1 MKSIIIP
8 FLFTLLV
15 ILSCKSDSKIEPV
28 EIYYGG
34 DVCEKCKMIISEKP
48 FSAEYLIDKGKT
60 KKFDDLG
67 CMFHYIAEEEVNQDK
82 ISSIFVIDYYNN
94 RWINGS
100 DAYYVWSKNLTTPM
114 DHGFVA
120 IEKKETAEKLAN
132 SINGK
137 VIGIYKDVME
147 LLSGN
152 RIKEKHDSP
161 R

>member
-1 MKSIIIP
+1 MNSIIIP

-15 ILSCKSDSKIEPV
+15 ILSCKNDSKIEPV
-28 EIYYGG
+28 EIYYGE
-34 DVCEKCKMIISEKP
+34 DVCEKCKMIISEKL

-67 CMFHYIAEEEVNQDK
+67 CMFHYIAEEEVNKDK

-120 IEKKETAEKLAN
+120 LKKKESAEELAN
-132 SINGK
+132 STNGE
-137 VIGIYKDVME
+137 VIGNYTDVMK
-147 LLSGN
+147 LLSKN
-152 RIKEKHDSP
+152 QFNKN
-161 R
+161 